1 MSIENILNTIDKEAL
16 SNADRIIGKAEA
28 EADKIRKEYADR
40 ANELNVRLQKV
51 SEKKADEVY
60 RRMIVNEQLE
70 LRKTLLSE
78 KHKIL
83 DAFYKEARKKI
94 KEMPPEKYLK
104 FVKRL
109 ILNRAISGS
118 EEIIVSA
125 KQKKIFTGDFLESLN
140 QSFPGGGHFTLSDS
154 GADFAWGVVLKEKRR
169 IVDLSFDVLF
179 GQVTERVESQVAA
192 LLFPEDK

>member
-16 SNADRIIGKAEA
+16 SNANQIIGKAEA
-28 EADKIRKEYADR
+28 EADKIRKEYTDR
-40 ANELNVRLQKV
+40 ANELNARLQKV

-70 LRKTLLSE
+70 LRKTMLSE

-118 EEIIVSA
+118 EEIVVSA
-125 KQKKIFTGDFLESLN
+125 KQKEIFAGDFLESLN

-154 GADFAWGVVLKEKRR
+154 GTDFAWGVVLKEKRR

-179 GQVTERVESQVAA
+179 EQVTERVESQVAA

>member
-16 SNADRIIGKAEA
+16 SNANRIIGKAEA

-40 ANELNVRLQKV
+40 AKELSVRLQKV
-51 SEKKADEVY
+51 SEKRADEVY

-70 LRKTLLSE
+70 LRKSLLSK
-78 KHKIL
+78 KHEIL

-94 KEMPPEKYLK
+94 KEMPPDKYLK
-104 FVKRL
+104 FVIQL

-118 EEIIVSA
+118 EEIIVSE
-125 KQKKIFTGDFLESLN
+125 KQREIFAGDFLKSLN
-140 QSFPGGGHFTLSDS
+140 RSFPGGGHFTISDA
-154 GADFAWGVVLKEKRR
+154 GTDFDWGVVLKEKRR

-179 GQVTERVESQVAA
+179 EQVTERVESEVAA

>member
-28 EADKIRKEYADR
+28 EADKNRKEYSDR
-40 ANELNVRLQKV
+40 ANELNTRLQKV

-125 KQKKIFTGDFLESLN
+125 KQKEIFAGDFLESLN

-179 GQVTERVESQVAA
+179 EQVTERVESQVAA

>member
-179 GQVTERVESQVAA
+179 EQVTERVESQVAA

>member
-28 EADKIRKEYADR
+28 EADKIRKEYTDR
-40 ANELNVRLQKV
+40 ANELNARLQKV

-83 DAFYKEARKKI
+83 DAFYREARKKI

-104 FVKRL
+104 F
-109 ILNRAISGS
+109 LNG
-118 EEIIVSA
+118 
-125 KQKKIFTGDFLESLN
+125 
-140 QSFPGGGHFTLSDS
+140 
-154 GADFAWGVVLKEKRR
+154 
-169 IVDLSFDVLF
+169 
-179 GQVTERVESQVAA
+179 
-192 LLFPEDK
+192 